1 MTSIVEF
8 LSEASTQ
15 EEADAFINMLK
26 SSTKQLDE
34 TIHNLNE
41 IITINENVSKPKE
54 KKYLRREI
62 ENTLE
67 ILSGLI
73 IKEDVEI
80 VNRVSPDEHIYVIAS
95 YLDSILLNLISNAIK
110 YRSPKRKPMIELSS
124 YDEGNYKVLEVK
136 DNGLGLDLK
145 KYGSKVFGMYK
156 TFHGNEDAR
165 GFGLYITKTQIEA
178 MGGKITLASEP
189 DKGSTFKV
197 YFYDSGE

>member
-1 MTSIVEF
+1 
-8 LSEASTQ
+8 
-15 EEADAFINMLK
+15 
-26 SSTKQLDE
+26 
-34 TIHNLNE
+34 
-41 IITINENVSKPKE
+41 
-54 KKYLRREI
+54 
-62 ENTLE
+62 
-67 ILSGLI
+67 
-73 IKEDVEI
+73 
-80 VNRVSPDEHIYVIAS
+80 
-95 YLDSILLNLISNAIK
+95 
-110 YRSPKRKPMIELSS
+110 MIELST